1 MIPSSYLFR
10 ETMREH
16 LGQPRRPRVPDGVAR
31 RDRTPFASAATV
43 LGGWVTALDALHR

>member
-16 LGQPRRPRVPDGVAR
+16 LGQPRRSRIPDGTRR
-31 RDRTPFASAATV
+31 RDRTPLTHAATI
-43 LGGWVTALDALHR
+43 LGGWVTALDALNR